1 MAAAAG
7 APDEVTPKGTPRR
20 PPGRADGVDKRGA
33 ANSPAEASPTPR
45 VQHDFAGDFTAA
57 ASDEEDEMGRS
68 MRPPSIIPRPR
79 QKKKSR
85 AEDQSGT

>member
-1 MAAAAG
+1 M
-7 APDEVTPKGTPRR
+7 
-20 PPGRADGVDKRGA
+20 
-33 ANSPAEASPTPR
+33 
-45 VQHDFAGDFTAA
+45 QHDFAGDFTAV

-68 MRPPSIIPRPR
+68 MLLPPIIQRPR